1 VDADAPPAGVGA
13 RMNRGCTRGPSR
25 GTVVTG
31 RLTRHRSHPTIPPII
46 RAPPMNQSS
55 TASVMPGW
63 RGNIRST
70 RPPAVV
76 PGYSSEGLRRQQL
89 MVSAAAKV
97 THAR

>member
-1 VDADAPPAGVGA
+1 
-13 RMNRGCTRGPSR
+13 
-25 GTVVTG
+25 
-31 RLTRHRSHPTIPPII
+31 
-46 RAPPMNQSS
+46 MNQSS

-70 RPPAVV
+70 RPPTV
-76 PGYSSEGLRRQQL
+76 PGYSSVGLRRQQL

>member
-1 VDADAPPAGVGA
+1 
-13 RMNRGCTRGPSR
+13 
-25 GTVVTG
+25 
-31 RLTRHRSHPTIPPII
+31 
-46 RAPPMNQSS
+46 MNQSS

-76 PGYSSEGLRRQQL
+76 PGYSSVGLRRQQL